1 MNCENMV
8 NGSFLDGV
16 ASPSR
21 RVYYIDGVH
30 IPSGE
35 GEIPGSN
42 PDEGKEGCN
51 YKGGC
56 AAAMPP
62 FNYLGHLFNLR
73 QQR

>member
-1 MNCENMV
+1 MNCENKV

-21 RVYYIDGVH
+21 RVYRSPQGKRKL
-30 IPSGE
+30 
-35 GEIPGSN
+35 PGSN

-73 QQR
+73 Q